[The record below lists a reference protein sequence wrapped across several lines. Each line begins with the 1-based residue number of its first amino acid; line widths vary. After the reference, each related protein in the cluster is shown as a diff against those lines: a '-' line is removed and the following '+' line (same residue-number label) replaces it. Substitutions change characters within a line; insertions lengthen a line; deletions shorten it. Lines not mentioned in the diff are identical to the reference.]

1 LEAQNEVREKGE
13 GIPKPT
19 PAQAR
24 WLRVE
29 GLRGLGAGGLH
40 GAVRAALA
48 EEWKH
53 GRKPERILFRRGY
66 ARLGKALE
74 GPYSDRK
81 LPPAKLRPPTTRLIS
96 PKGTALELHLTTLYV
111 AQCTTAPGKKPSRSR
126 LVLPRQGDRSGLV
139 PWADLVAAP
148 ATVKKVK
155 GRRTHVRVED
165 NRVRQIASTLGRLA
179 GDDVGLLEF
188 PNAAEAK
195 GKFEGFRML
204 DETGNLLRA
213 SRIHYTVPKVGEEE
227 LFALPPEFFA
237 NGWHLALTDSEMAM
251 ILALCARREVPAPW
265 EPGDT
270 TYIEGPNR
278 IRRYGLSP
286 AAYSTHKYLEAFGVL
301 EVIPAVGR
309 REDGTFDEY
318 GEGVTPIPH
327 RFRVREEGFSKEA
340 VSLVMAT
347 LTGMG
352 LTNPD
357 GA

>member
-1 LEAQNEVREKGE
+1 MEAQNELREKVSDS
-13 GIPKPT
+13 PKPT

-29 GLRGLGAGGLH
+29 SLRGLGVGGLDEKVT
-40 GAVRAALA
+40 GALA
-48 EEWKH
+48 EEWTA

-66 ARLGKALE
+66 ARLEKELE

-81 LPPAKLRPPTTRLIS
+81 LPPARLRPPTTRLIS
-96 PKGTALELHLTTLYV
+96 AKGTALEVHLTALYV
-111 AQCTTAPGKKPSRSR
+111 AQCLTAPGKSPTRTR

-148 ATVKKVK
+148 ATIKKMK

-165 NRVRQIASTLGRLA
+165 NRVRQIASTLARLA
-179 GDDVGLLEF
+179 SPEVGLLEF

-204 DETGNLLRA
+204 DETGKLLRA
-213 SRIHYTVPKVGEEE
+213 SRIRYTVPKVGEEE
-227 LFALPPEFFA
+227 VFALPPEFFT

-251 ILALCARREVPAPW
+251 ILALCARRGNPSPW
-265 EPGDT
+265 EKDAT
-270 TYIEGPNR
+270 AWIESDVR

-286 AAYSTHKYLEAFGVL
+286 AAYATSKYLEAFGVL
-301 EVIPAVGR
+301 QVIPAVGR

-318 GEGVTPIPH
+318 AEGATPIPH
-327 RFRVREEGFSKEA
+327 MFRVLEEGFHKDA
-340 VSLVMAT
+340 VPLVRAT
-347 LTGMG
+347 LTGLG
-352 LTNPD
+352 LTKPP
-357 GA
+357 AA